1 MTLSSAFF
9 DMTYC
14 LLSSLVTC
22 PIFMSISLLV
32 LELRQFSFIIWKSE
46 LCLSRFCPISEDWG
60 KLKKENLAWMSLVK
74 RYWKLQN
81 PRGTAFTVSGLLREE
96 GRRNTPTPPRIGL
109 RFAYMMLYYLI
120 FHFLILHCF
129 DTTILDAALYSVD
142 CCSLQYCSI

>member
-142 CCSLQYCSI
+142 CCTLQYCSI

>member
-109 RFAYMMLYYLI
+109 RFAYMMYYLI
-120 FHFLILHCF
+120 LHFLKLHCF

-142 CCSLQYCSI
+142 CCTLQYCSI